1 VNDLIIKGGIAM
13 YPIILCSIVALA
25 VFIERIWT
33 LRRKKI
39 IPPEFI
45 SQIEEKVKAR
55 RISEAVYLCEN
66 DHSSIA
72 KIFLAGLKAMG
83 KGMWLV
89 KEAIE
94 DKGTREGV
102 ILEKYLGLLSTI
114 ANMSTLLGLL
124 GTVSG
129 MIKTF
134 KAISQA
140 GENPALLAGGIAEAL
155 IATFSGLC
163 VAVPVMACH
172 RILKDKA
179 SSLIYEM
186 EESSLKLIELIEDSQ
201 TRDNT

>member
-1 VNDLIIKGGIAM
+1 VIDLIVKGGISM
-13 YPIILCSIVALA
+13 YPIILCSIIALA
-25 VFIERIWT
+25 VFIERLWT
-33 LRRKKI
+33 LRRNKI

-45 SQIEEKVKAR
+45 SQIEEKVRAH
-55 RISEAVYLCEN
+55 RISEAVYLCQN
-66 DHSSIA
+66 DNSSIA
-72 KIFLAGLKAMG
+72 KIFLAGLKAIG

-94 DKGTREGV
+94 DRGSREGL

-114 ANMSTLLGLL
+114 AQMSTLLGLL

-186 EESSLKLIELIEDSQ
+186 EESSLKLIELIEDSHSKE
-201 TRDNT
+201 

>member
-1 VNDLIIKGGIAM
+1 M
-13 YPIILCSIVALA
+13 YPIILISIIAIA
-25 VFIERIWT
+25 VFIERLWT
-33 LRRKKI
+33 LRRNNI

-45 SQIEEKVKAR
+45 RQIEEKVKAHK
-55 RISEAVYLCEN
+55 ISEAVYLCQN
-66 DHSSIA
+66 DNSSIA
-72 KIFLAGLKAMG
+72 KVFLAGLKNLG

-94 DKGTREGV
+94 DRGSREGV
-102 ILEKYLGLLSTI
+102 IFEKYLGLLSTI
-114 ANMSTLLGLL
+114 AQMSTLLGLL

-134 KAISQA
+134 KAISLA

-179 SSLIYEM
+179 ESLIFEM
-186 EESSLKLIELIEDSQ
+186 EEYSMKLIELIEDSS
-201 TRDNT
+201 TKE

>member
-1 VNDLIIKGGIAM
+1 M
-13 YPIILCSIVALA
+13 YPIILCSIIGLS
-25 VFIERIWT
+25 VFIERLWA
-33 LRRKKI
+33 LRRSKI

-45 SQIEEKVKAR
+45 HVIEERVKAR
-55 RISEAVYLCEN
+55 KISEAIYLCQN
-66 DHSSIA
+66 DNSSIA
-72 KIFLAGLKAMG
+72 KVFLAGLKSLG

-94 DKGTREGV
+94 DRGSREGL

-114 ANMSTLLGLL
+114 AQMSTLLGLL

-134 KAISQA
+134 KAISLTGQ
-140 GENPALLAGGIAEAL
+140 NPALLAGGIAEAL

-163 VAVPVMACH
+163 VAVPVMAFH

-179 SSLIYEM
+179 ELLIYEM
-186 EESSLKLIELIEDSQ
+186 EESSLKLIELIEESS
-201 TRDNT
+201 TKE

>member
-1 VNDLIIKGGIAM
+1 VIDLIAKGGISM
-13 YPIILCSIVALA
+13 YPIIICSIIALA
-25 VFIERIWT
+25 VFIERLFT
-33 LRRKKI
+33 LRRNKI

-45 SQIEEKVKAR
+45 RQVEEKVKAQK
-55 RISEAVYLCEN
+55 ILEAVHLCQN
-66 DHSSIA
+66 DNSSIA
-72 KIFLAGLKAMG
+72 KIFLAGLKSIG

-94 DKGTREGV
+94 DRGTREGL

-114 ANMSTLLGLL
+114 AQMSTLLGLL

-134 KAISQA
+134 KAISLA
-140 GENPALLAGGIAEAL
+140 GENPSLLAAGIAEAL

-179 SSLIYEM
+179 ESLIYEM
-186 EESSLKLIELIEDSQ
+186 EESSLKLIELIEDAN
-201 TRDNT
+201 DKK

>member
-1 VNDLIIKGGIAM
+1 M
-13 YPIILCSIVALA
+13 YPIILCSIIGLS
-25 VFIERIWT
+25 VFIERLWT
-33 LRRKKI
+33 LRRSKI

-45 SQIEEKVKAR
+45 NQIEERVKAR
-55 RISEAVYLCEN
+55 KISEAIYLCQN
-66 DHSSIA
+66 DNSSIA
-72 KIFLAGLKAMG
+72 KVFLAGLKNLG

-94 DKGTREGV
+94 DRGSREGL

-114 ANMSTLLGLL
+114 AQMSTLLGLL

-134 KAISQA
+134 KAISLA
-140 GENPALLAGGIAEAL
+140 GQNPALLAGGIAEAL

-163 VAVPVMACH
+163 VAVPVMAFH

-179 SSLIYEM
+179 ELLIYEM
-186 EESSLKLIELIEDSQ
+186 EESSLKLIELIEDSS
-201 TRDNT
+201 TKE

>member
-1 VNDLIIKGGIAM
+1 M
-13 YPIILCSIVALA
+13 YPIILISIIAIA
-25 VFIERIWT
+25 VFIERLWT
-33 LRRKKI
+33 LRRNNI

-45 SQIEEKVKAR
+45 RQIEEKVKAHK
-55 RISEAVYLCEN
+55 ISEAVYLCQN
-66 DHSSIA
+66 DNSSIA
-72 KIFLAGLKAMG
+72 KVFLAGLKNLG

-94 DKGTREGV
+94 DRGSREGV
-102 ILEKYLGLLSTI
+102 IFEKYLGLLSTI
-114 ANMSTLLGLL
+114 AQMSTLLGLL

-134 KAISQA
+134 KAISLA

-179 SSLIYEM
+179 ESFIFEM
-186 EESSLKLIELIEDSQ
+186 EEYSMKLIELIEDSS
-201 TRDNT
+201 TKE

>member
-1 VNDLIIKGGIAM
+1 MIELIAKGGIAM
-13 YPIILCSIVALA
+13 YPIILCSIIALA

-33 LRRKKI
+33 LRRNRI
-39 IPPEFI
+39 IPPEFV
-45 SQIEEKVKAR
+45 SQIEEKIKAL
-55 RISEAVYLCEN
+55 RISEAVHLCEN
-66 DHSSIA
+66 DNSSIA
-72 KIFLAGLKAMG
+72 RIFHAGLKAMG

-94 DKGTREGV
+94 DRGTREGM
-102 ILEKYLGLLSTI
+102 ILEKYVGLLSTI
-114 ANMSTLLGLL
+114 AQMSTLLGLL

-163 VAVPVMACH
+163 VAVPTMAFH

-186 EESSLKLIELIEDSQ
+186 EESSIKLIELIEDSHSKE
-201 TRDNT
+201 

>member
-1 VNDLIIKGGIAM
+1 M
-13 YPIILCSIVALA
+13 YPIILCSIIGLS
-25 VFIERIWT
+25 VFIERLWA
-33 LRRKKI
+33 LRRSKI

-45 SQIEEKVKAR
+45 HEIEERVKAR
-55 RISEAVYLCEN
+55 KISEAIYLCQN
-66 DHSSIA
+66 DNSSIA
-72 KIFLAGLKAMG
+72 KVFLAGLKSLG

-94 DKGTREGV
+94 DRGSREGL

-114 ANMSTLLGLL
+114 AQMSTLLGLL

-134 KAISQA
+134 KAISLTGQ
-140 GENPALLAGGIAEAL
+140 NPALLAGGIAEAL

-163 VAVPVMACH
+163 VAVPVMAFH

-179 SSLIYEM
+179 ELLIYEM
-186 EESSLKLIELIEDSQ
+186 EESSLKLIELIEESSKKE
-201 TRDNT
+201 

>member
-1 VNDLIIKGGIAM
+1 VINLIAKGGIAM
-13 YPIILCSIVALA
+13 YPIILCSIIGLS
-25 VFIERIWT
+25 VFIERLWA
-33 LRRKKI
+33 LRRSKI

-45 SQIEEKVKAR
+45 HVIEERVKAR
-55 RISEAVYLCEN
+55 KISEAIYLCQN
-66 DHSSIA
+66 DNSSIA
-72 KIFLAGLKAMG
+72 KVFLAGLKSLG

-94 DKGTREGV
+94 DRGSREGL

-114 ANMSTLLGLL
+114 AQMSTLLGLL

-134 KAISQA
+134 KAISLTGQ
-140 GENPALLAGGIAEAL
+140 NPALLAGGIAEAL

-163 VAVPVMACH
+163 VAVPVMAFH

-179 SSLIYEM
+179 ELLIYEM
-186 EESSLKLIELIEDSQ
+186 EESSLKLIELIEESS
-201 TRDNT
+201 TKE

>member
-1 VNDLIIKGGIAM
+1 VTSLIAKGGIAM
-13 YPIILCSIVALA
+13 YPIILCSIIALA
-25 VFIERIWT
+25 VFFERLWV
-33 LRRKKI
+33 LRRKKV

-45 SQIEEKVKAR
+45 RKVEEKIKDHK
-55 RISEAVYLCEN
+55 ISEAVQLCLN
-66 DHSSIA
+66 DKSSIA
-72 KIFLAGLKAMG
+72 KVFHAGLKGMG

-94 DKGTREGV
+94 DRGSREG
-102 ILEKYLGLLSTI
+102 IMLEKYLGLLSTI

-134 KAISQA
+134 KAISLTGQ
-140 GENPALLAGGIAEAL
+140 NPGLLAGGIAEAL

-163 VAVPVMACH
+163 VAVPVMAIH

-179 SSLIYEM
+179 ESLIYEM
-186 EESSLKLIELIEDSQ
+186 EESSLNLIELMED
-201 TRDNT
+201 TNTKE

>member
-1 VNDLIIKGGIAM
+1 M

>member
-1 VNDLIIKGGIAM
+1 M

-33 LRRKKI
+33 LRRNKI

-45 SQIEEKVKAR
+45 SQIEGKVKDHK
-55 RISEAVYLCEN
+55 ISEAVYLCQN
-66 DHSSIA
+66 DGSSIA
-72 KIFLAGLKAMG
+72 RIFLAGLKAMG

-94 DKGTREGV
+94 DRGTREGL

-114 ANMSTLLGLL
+114 AQMSTLLGLL

-140 GENPALLAGGIAEAL
+140 GENPALLASGIAEAL

-186 EESSLKLIELIEDSQ
+186 EESSLKLIELIEES
-201 TRDNT
+201 NTKE

>member
-1 VNDLIIKGGIAM
+1 MINLIAKGGIAM
-13 YPIILCSIVALA
+13 YPIILCSIIGLS
-25 VFIERIWT
+25 VFIERLWA
-33 LRRKKI
+33 LRRSKI

-45 SQIEEKVKAR
+45 HVIEERVKAR
-55 RISEAVYLCEN
+55 KISEAIYLCQN
-66 DHSSIA
+66 DNSSIA
-72 KIFLAGLKAMG
+72 KVFLAGLKSLG

-94 DKGTREGV
+94 DRGSREGL

-114 ANMSTLLGLL
+114 AQMSTLLGLL

-134 KAISQA
+134 KAISLTGQ
-140 GENPALLAGGIAEAL
+140 NPALLAGGIAEAL

-163 VAVPVMACH
+163 VAVPVMAFH

-179 SSLIYEM
+179 ELLIYEM
-186 EESSLKLIELIEDSQ
+186 EESSLKLIELIEESS
-201 TRDNT
+201 TKE

>member
-1 VNDLIIKGGIAM
+1 VINLIAKGGVAM
-13 YPIILCSIVALA
+13 YPIILCSIIGLS
-25 VFIERIWT
+25 VFIERLWA
-33 LRRKKI
+33 LRRSKI

-45 SQIEEKVKAR
+45 HEIEERVKAR
-55 RISEAVYLCEN
+55 KISEAIYLCQN
-66 DHSSIA
+66 DNSSIA
-72 KIFLAGLKAMG
+72 KVFLAGLKRLG

-94 DKGTREGV
+94 DRGSREGL

-114 ANMSTLLGLL
+114 AQMSTLLGLL

-134 KAISQA
+134 KAISLTGQ
-140 GENPALLAGGIAEAL
+140 NPALLAGGIAEAL

-163 VAVPVMACH
+163 VAVPVMAFH

-179 SSLIYEM
+179 ELLIYEM
-186 EESSLKLIELIEDSQ
+186 EESSLKLIELIEESS
-201 TRDNT
+201 TKE